1 MKTVIYV
8 WALIMTL
15 ACPAFAQVAPRS
27 IDYAASAI
35 TFKIKNAGLNVDGGF
50 KEYTAT
56 LAVDLKNLAGSHV
69 EGKIKT
75 KSIST
80 GINGRDNHLRKEDFF
95 HADKYPEINFKSTA
109 IKPQGTGY
117 VVVGKLTIKEVTKE
131 VSIPVAITKTGTIE
145 VHEGALTINR
155 LDYHVGEDSWV
166 MSDDVVI
173 TIKIT
178 TK

>member
-1 MKTVIYV
+1 MNYV
-8 WALIMTL
+8 LALLTTL
-15 ACPAFAQVAPRS
+15 SCAVFAQVPQRT
-27 IDYAASAI
+27 IDYGASSI
-35 TFKIKNAGLNVDGGF
+35 TFKIKNAGLSVDGEF

-56 LAVDLKNLAGSHV
+56 LVVDLKNLESSHV

-95 HADKYPEINFKSTA
+95 HVDKYPEINFKSTTLKA
-109 IKPQGTGY
+109 QGTGY
-117 VVVGKLTIKEVTKE
+117 VVVGKLSIKNVTRE
-131 VSIPVAITKTGTIE
+131 VSIPVAVTKTGTTE
-145 VHEGALTINR
+145 LHEGTLTINR
-155 LDYHVGEDSWV
+155 LDFHVGEDSWV